1 MPTPITDDE
10 LFTYAERVK
19 GKVVVITGASEL
31 AASITVDNIHSFQAL
46 RAGLG
51 RRPR

>member
-10 LFTYAERVK
+10 LYAYAERVK

-31 AASITVDNIHSFQAL
+31 TASIAVDKVHSI
-46 RAGLG
+46 
-51 RRPR
+51 